1 VFASRPKTDL
11 EERGLTIEAVWFLIV
26 GALMVCMAIGR
37 KIIERLP
44 MTGAMVY
51 LGVGFVLGPAG
62 AGWLKIDVEQHV
74 ALLRTL
80 TEAGLVVSLFAIG
93 MYLRV
98 QLSDPLWQLTL
109 RLAGPAMLI
118 TIAIMFVAARWGLGL
133 AVGPALVLASCL
145 APTDPVLANELRVE
159 HAGDDEPLR
168 FALSSE
174 GGLNDGAASPMV
186 YMGLALCGVASLGS
200 GSPWT
205 FGLAIVWG
213 LASAFV
219 IGWALGTGVVVLVT
233 WLRTRY
239 DHALGLEGFLA
250 LGLVALA
257 YGATLI
263 VDGYAFIAVFVAG
276 VALRR
281 REMKATG
288 EKPPSE
294 TLSSV
299 QRGDREE
306 AAKDPELAHAYIA
319 EKMMGFSV
327 EVERFIELGL
337 MVIIGGVVSA
347 HWRELL
353 HWSAIWP
360 VLVLFIVARPVGSSL
375 SLIGSSMDR
384 HQRVLSAW
392 LGLRGVGAFYYLL
405 FTLEKAGSASVAQL
419 MPIVLCAIV
428 LSVLLHGATATVLL
442 DRYLRT
448 R

>member
-1 VFASRPKTDL
+1 MV
-11 EERGLTIEAVWFLIV
+11 IEAMWFLII
-26 GALMVCMAIGR
+26 GALMVLMAIGR
-37 KIIERLP
+37 KVVERLP

-51 LGVGFVLGPAG
+51 LVVGFLLGPAC
-62 AGWLKIDVEQHV
+62 AGLLKIDLARDV

-98 QLSDPLWQLTL
+98 RLSNPLWRLTL

-118 TIAIMFVAARWGLGL
+118 TIAIMFGAAHWGLGL
-133 AVGPALVLASCL
+133 AVGPALLLASAL

-159 HAGDDEPLR
+159 EAGDDEPLR

-186 YMGLALCGVASLGS
+186 YIALALCGIESVGS
-200 GSPWT
+200 SNPWT
-205 FGLAIVWG
+205 FSLAIAWG
-213 LASAFV
+213 LTSAV
-219 IGWALGTGVVVLVT
+219 AIGWALGTGVVTLVT

-281 REMKATG
+281 QELKATG

-294 TLSSV
+294 VLGSV
-299 QRGDREE
+299 ERGNREE
-306 AAKDPELAHAYIA
+306 AAKDPELAHAYVA
-319 EKMMGFSV
+319 ENMMGFSV
-327 EVERFIELGL
+327 EIERFIELGL
-337 MVIIGGVVSA
+337 MVVIGSVVSA
-347 HWRELL
+347 QWHDLL
-353 HWSAIWP
+353 RWSSIWP
-360 VLVLFIVARPVGSSL
+360 ALFLFIVARPAGSSL
-375 SLIGSSMDR
+375 ALLGSSLDR

-392 LGLRGVGAFYYLL
+392 LGVRGVSSFYYLL
-405 FTLEKAGSASVAQL
+405 FSLEKAKSETIGGIV
-419 MPIVLCAIV
+419 PIILSGIV
-428 LSVLLHGATATVLL
+428 LSVFLHGSTATILL
-442 DRYLRT
+442 DRYL
-448 R
+448 

>member
-1 VFASRPKTDL
+1 M
-11 EERGLTIEAVWFLIV
+11 LTIEAIWFLIV
-26 GALMVCMAIGR
+26 GALMVVMAIGR
-37 KIIERLP
+37 KIVERLP
-44 MTGAMVY
+44 MTGAMIY
-51 LGVGFVLGPAG
+51 LVVGFLLGPAFVG
-62 AGWLKIDVEQHV
+62 LLRIDIERDVV
-74 ALLRTL
+74 LLRTL

-98 QLSDPLWQLTL
+98 ELSNPLWRLTL

-118 TIAIMFVAARWGLGL
+118 TIAVMFFAGHWGLGL
-133 AVGPALVLASCL
+133 AAGPALLLASAL

-159 HAGDDEPLR
+159 EAGDDEPLR

-186 YMGLALCGVASLGS
+186 YIALAICGVGSLGS
-200 GSPWT
+200 SNPWT
-205 FGLAIVWG
+205 FPLAILWG
-213 LASAFV
+213 LTSAVV
-219 IGWALGTGVVVLVT
+219 IGWALGTGIVVLVT

-294 TLSSV
+294 ALESV
-299 QRGDREE
+299 ERGNRDE

-327 EVERFIELGL
+327 EIERFIELGL
-337 MVIIGGVVSA
+337 MVVIGSVVSA

-353 HWSAIWP
+353 HWSAVWP
-360 VLVLFIVARPVGSSL
+360 VLFLFVVARPLGSSL
-375 SLIGSSMDR
+375 SLLGSSMDR

-405 FTLEKAGSASVAQL
+405 FSWERAGGSTVAAIA
-419 MPIVLCAIV
+419 PIILSAIV
-428 LSVLLHGATATVLL
+428 LSVLMHGTTATVLL
-442 DRYLRT
+442 DRYMR
-448 R
+448 RK

>member
-1 VFASRPKTDL
+1 M
-11 EERGLTIEAVWFLIV
+11 TIEAVWFLIV
-26 GALMVCMAIGR
+26 GALMIVMAIGR

-51 LGVGFVLGPAG
+51 LVIGFILGPAC
-62 AGWLKIDVEQHV
+62 AGLLTIDIERDVV
-74 ALLRTL
+74 LLRTL

-98 QLSDPLWQLTL
+98 EPSNPLWRLTL
-109 RLAGPAMLI
+109 RLAGPAMLV

-133 AVGPALVLASCL
+133 AAGPALLLASVL

-159 HAGDDEPLR
+159 EAGEDEPLR

-174 GGLNDGAASPMV
+174 GGFNDGAASPMV
-186 YMGLALCGVASLGS
+186 YIALAFCGIHSLGS
-200 GSPWT
+200 DNPWT
-205 FGLAIVWG
+205 FALAILWG
-213 LASAFV
+213 LAGALI

-233 WLRTRY
+233 RLRTRY

-263 VDGYAFIAVFVAG
+263 VDGYAFIAVFAAG

-281 REMKATG
+281 QEMKATG
-288 EKPPSE
+288 ETSPSE
-294 TLSSV
+294 VLQSV
-299 QRGDREE
+299 QRGEREE

-319 EKMMGFSV
+319 ESMMGFSV
-327 EVERFIELGL
+327 EIERFVELGL
-337 MVIIGGVVSA
+337 MVIIGSLVSA

-353 HWSAIWP
+353 HWSVVWP
-360 VLVLFIVARPVGSSL
+360 VLFLFAVARPLGSSL

-384 HQRVLSAW
+384 HQRILSAW
-392 LGLRGVGAFYYLL
+392 LGLRGVSAFYYLL
-405 FTLEKAGSASVAQL
+405 FSLEKAGHGTVAQL
-419 MPIVLCAIV
+419 LPVILAAIV
-428 LSVLLHGATATVLL
+428 LSVFLHGATATVLL
-442 DRYLRT
+442 DRYLNK
-448 R
+448 